1 MNITDV
7 LQEKL
12 LGNFYS
18 VFRVGY
24 AFDLYFNGF
33 WLIANN
39 VTSPDEIAL
48 NKQVLNKY
56 KPAIE
61 AIDNKDIAKSIVL
74 SVTLQKSITKVE
86 LMPDSSLELTFE
98 NEVKLLFPTD
108 TEIVDWQWA
117 INDDAQDPHNGFSVG
132 VFASGEVLL
141 GDC

>member
-24 AFDLYFNGF
+24 AFDLYFNSF

-39 VTSPDEIAL
+39 VTSPDEIVL

-61 AIDNKDIAKSIVL
+61 AIDNKDIAKSI
-74 SVTLQKSITKVE
+74 TQVE